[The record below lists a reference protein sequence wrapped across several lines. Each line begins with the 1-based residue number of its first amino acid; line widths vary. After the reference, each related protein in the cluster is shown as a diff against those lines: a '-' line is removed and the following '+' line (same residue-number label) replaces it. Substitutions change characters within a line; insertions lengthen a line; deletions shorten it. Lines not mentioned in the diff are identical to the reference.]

1 MTPEEYAEHKRFR
14 IQNPPHRKGAR
25 EMATR
30 SLTRGQM
37 QARIDA
43 LQEENENLSEKLESI
58 LNVASDQSE
67 EDDDEDSD

>member
-1 MTPEEYAEHKRFR
+1 
-14 IQNPPHRKGAR
+14 
-25 EMATR
+25 MATR